1 MLELKHFFSR
11 QHFILSISA
20 LLLLISCSREV
31 YNLSVNTVIADSK
44 TKQPIPGAYLDMTC
58 TFQENIDQSVS
69 IDQRAQSSPAGQVSM
84 FFEKGYRLSY
94 KATCPGYLNYKNS
107 HYANKR
113 FPDTLYL
120 MREPEKTDLEL
131 SILSGY
137 NIDQNTPFI
146 RIKNTNAGSKHREE
160 DDEIWG
166 YDFINNRST
175 NNLDSADI
183 WLDPKSTT
191 SSLIFNTNNN
201 GGIYP
206 VFEQELS
213 QSFFLE
219 IEYVPELKYFSTY
232 RTTGSEKGYFVKC
245 RDGKRI
251 VKLIPEDYLCIVEYK
266 QGKEKIT
273 ESGIRLNYII
283 QKDTVNS
290 NKFPLVVIYELL
302 NKAQT
307 TSLNSTRD
315 GDSDPAED
323 IRFR

>member
-1 MLELKHFFSR
+1 MFEIRRFSLP
-11 QHFILSISA
+11 QFLLSISA
-20 LLLLISCSREV
+20 VILLLSCSREV

-58 TFQENIDQSVS
+58 TFQENIDQSLSV
-69 IDQRAQSSPAGQVSM
+69 DKRAQSDPSGKVYMS
-84 FFEKGYRLSY
+84 FKKGYRLSY

-120 MREPEKTDLEL
+120 MREPEKTNLEL

-137 NIDQNTPFI
+137 NIDDKTPFI
-146 RIKNTNAGSKHREE
+146 RIKNLNTGLKHREE
-160 DDEIWG
+160 DEEIWG
-166 YDFINNRST
+166 YDFINNRAT

-191 SSLIFNTNNN
+191 SLLIFNTHSN

-219 IEYVPELKYFSTY
+219 IEYVPELKYFNTY

-266 QGKEKIT
+266 QGKNKIT

-307 TSLNSTRD
+307 TSLNSTND
-315 GDSDPAED
+315 DLPDAETA
-323 IRFR
+323 RLR

>member
-1 MLELKHFFSR
+1 MTGIKRFFSP
-11 QHFILSISA
+11 FFTLSILTI
-20 LLLLISCSREV
+20 LLLLSCSKEV

-44 TKQPIPGAYLDMTC
+44 TKQPIPGAYFDVTC

-69 IDQRAQSSPAGQVSM
+69 KEQRVMSGPAGKVSVD
-84 FFEKGYRLSY
+84 FERGYLLSY
-94 KATCPGYLNYKNS
+94 KATCPGYLNLKNTRF
-107 HYANKR
+107 ANKR

-120 MREPEKTDLEL
+120 MKEPEKTDLQL

-137 NIDQNTPFI
+137 NVDESTPFI
-146 RIKNTNAGSKHREE
+146 RIKSIKVFKRQSDE
-160 DDEIWG
+160 EIWG
-166 YDFINNRST
+166 YDFINNRAT

-191 SSLIFNTNNN
+191 NALIFNANSN

-206 VFEQELS
+206 VFEQEIS

-219 IEYVPELKYFSTY
+219 IEYVPELRYFNTY
-232 RTTGSEKGYFVKC
+232 RTTGTEKGYFVKC

-251 VKLIPEDYLCIVEYK
+251 VKLVPEDYLCVVEYK
-266 QGKEKIT
+266 QGKNKVT

-307 TSLNSTRD
+307 TSMKTAN
-315 GDSDPAED
+315 ED
-323 IRFR
+323 LTGNEAGNRLR

>member
-1 MLELKHFFSR
+1 MTATKRFFLP
-11 QHFILSISA
+11 FFMLSILTIS
-20 LLLLISCSREV
+20 LLLSCSKEV

-44 TKQPIPGAYLDMTC
+44 TKQPIPGAYFDVTC
-58 TFQENIDQSVS
+58 TYQENIDHSVS
-69 IDQRAQSSPAGQVSM
+69 EELRVMSDPAGKVSVA
-84 FFEKGYRLSY
+84 FDKGYLLNY
-94 KATCPGYLNYKNS
+94 KATCPGYLNLKNTRF
-107 HYANKR
+107 ANKR

-120 MREPEKTDLEL
+120 IKEPEKTDLQL

-137 NIDQNTPFI
+137 NVDENTPFI
-146 RIKNTNAGSKHREE
+146 RIKSVKGFKRQTDE
-160 DDEIWG
+160 EIWG
-166 YDFINNRST
+166 YDFINNRAT

-191 SSLIFNTNNN
+191 SSLIFNVNSN

-206 VFEQELS
+206 VFEQEIS

-219 IEYVPELKYFSTY
+219 IEYVPELKYFNTY

-251 VKLIPEDYLCIVEYK
+251 VKLVPEDYLCIVEYK
-266 QGKEKIT
+266 KGKEKIT

-307 TSLNSTRD
+307 TSMKPENRELTDNE
-315 GDSDPAED
+315 AE
-323 IRFR
+323 RLR